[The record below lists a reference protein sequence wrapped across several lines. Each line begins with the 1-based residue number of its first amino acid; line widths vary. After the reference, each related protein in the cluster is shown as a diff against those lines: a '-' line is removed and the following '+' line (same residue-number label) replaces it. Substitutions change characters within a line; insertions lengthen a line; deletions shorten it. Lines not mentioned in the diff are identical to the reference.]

1 MQVAGCGVCV
11 LVYLHQCA
19 CAFASLSFTQ
29 HTVLSGARSLQ
40 DTLALMF
47 GEVDEGVTTNTNP
60 LFSTQTS
67 SQVRHSVLSS
77 PAMPQSMGM
86 SSGEQV

>member
-1 MQVAGCGVCV
+1 MQVGGRGGGVVCLSASVSMCVCV
-11 LVYLHQCA
+11 FQ
-19 CAFASLSFTQ
+19 TQ

-47 GEVDEGVTTNTNP
+47 GEADEGVTTNTNP

-77 PAMPQSMGM
+77 PTTQSMGL